1 MKTQISQNDGWLPM
15 EQLMKFNKLKQI
27 TTDDAVVIEALKKSK
42 SGLLEISEC
51 GKKIRRALPMP
62 ELSKEYIDDLN
73 LRTIHMKGFPKDSK
87 FDDIKAFCYN
97 DVDLLMEN
105 KNEYT
110 TRKQEYH
117 KSRREKK
124 KQLKAQVVKTE
135 GALMK
140 IKNLSTSTKFID
152 IKNEIT
158 KHSKVAF
165 VTAIDESGQC
175 YVRFAEKNGA
185 KTFLNNFKKDSTD
198 EELGADIAI
207 DFDLLGQ
214 KVQGFLVSGDE
225 EKEYWSEFNQNHG
238 KNVSKKSTWQRGKK
252 RPIEDEN
259 DKNESENKTI
269 KISKNN
275 GHDGEE

>member
-1 MKTQISQNDGWLPM
+1 MNDKLIVQRIFNDLNYCFNYCQYYFGNINLSHDQFMKTQISQNDGWLPM

-87 FDDIKAFCYN
+87 FDDIKAFCVQMGPIESIEMRKIYSTKEFKGCIFVIFKEKEIAEKILATGPHKYN

-165 VTAIDESGQC
+165 VTAIDESGQ
-175 YVRFAEKNGA
+175 VISIFVDK
-185 KTFLNNFKKDSTD
+185 
-198 EELGADIAI
+198 IA
-207 DFDLLGQ
+207 LLTRLTLQ
-214 KVQGFLVSGDE
+214 LLFS
-225 EKEYWSEFNQNHG
+225 
-238 KNVSKKSTWQRGKK
+238 
-252 RPIEDEN
+252 
-259 DKNESENKTI
+259 
-269 KISKNN
+269 
-275 GHDGEE
+275 